1 MSLSIEDGFEN
12 TQWRKPL
19 ALTKKELPHS
29 SYILFQQ
36 QYVQHQEETGST
48 SGLQVLA
55 ICHWWRR
62 AIDGAIL
69 VARKAGI

>member
-1 MSLSIEDGFEN
+1 MAQTPRPDEKGTASFVLYF
-12 TQWRKPL
+12 
-19 ALTKKELPHS
+19 
-29 SYILFQQ
+29 FQQ